1 VTERLDAVATA
12 AAVREGRLSAAEV
25 LAGSL
30 DRIEE
35 TAGQLKAFVHVAPRS
50 ELEREAEAVDRRR
63 AAGEPLGPLAGVP
76 VGVKDVEHVAGMPTS
91 FGSQLPGEPLAAA
104 DSPHVA
110 RLRAAGAIVIGKT
123 NTPEFAYS
131 VHTRNRRFGETVNPA
146 DPGRVVGGSSGGS
159 AAAVAAGLVP
169 LATGSDG
176 GGSIRIPAAFCGL
189 PGLKTTY
196 GRIPAERDGWG
207 ELGHVGALTGS
218 LRDQARYLD
227 VASGPAPVDR
237 LSLPRAGHSF
247 EEQLGRPLELA
258 GVRSKA
264 FATLCG
270 AHVEEEVAGPFAA
283 AIERLRAAGLAVTP
297 AEDDL
302 PDVAERF
309 SDLASYSDGV
319 RTRGLDPAQEEQLTR
334 GYLAW
339 CRRGREVTVD
349 DLIAA
354 EDARQQLFE
363 AVERHLAQAEF
374 LLSPTV
380 GILPW
385 RLEEPPDMTPTDYL
399 LTYPFNLTGHPA
411 LTVPLP
417 GVLAGLQVVGRRF
430 CEADLLRLGAAIE
443 DCIA

>member
-1 VTERLDAVATA
+1 MTERLDAVATA
-12 AAVREGRLSAAEV
+12 AAVREGHLSAAEV
-25 LAGSL
+25 VTAAL

-35 TAGQLKAFVHVAPRS
+35 SGEELKAFVHVASRS
-50 ELEREAEAVDRRR
+50 QLEREADAIDRCRTSGQ
-63 AAGEPLGPLAGVP
+63 ALGPLAGVP
-76 VGVKDVEHVAGMPTS
+76 VGVKDVEDVVGMPTS
-91 FGSQLPGEPLAAA
+91 FGSKLSGESVAAA

-189 PGLKTTY
+189 PGLKPSY

-207 ELGHVGALTGS
+207 ELTHVGALTGS

-227 VASGPAPVDR
+227 VAGGPASVDR
-237 LSLPRAGHSF
+237 LSLPRADHSF

-258 GVRSKA
+258 GIRVKA

-270 AHVEEEVAGPFAA
+270 AHVAEEVAGPVAT
-283 AIERLRAAGLAVTP
+283 AIERLRAAGLDVTP

-302 PDVAERF
+302 PDIAEQF
-309 SDLASYSDGV
+309 TDLASYTDGA
-319 RTRGLDPAQEEQLTR
+319 RTRDLGPAEEAQLTR

-339 CRRGREVTVD
+339 CRRGRDVTVE
-349 DLIAA
+349 DLVAA
-354 EDARQQLFE
+354 EGMRQRLFE
-363 AVERHLAQAEF
+363 MVEQHLKQAEF

-385 RLEEPPDMTPTDYL
+385 RPEQPPDMPPTDYL